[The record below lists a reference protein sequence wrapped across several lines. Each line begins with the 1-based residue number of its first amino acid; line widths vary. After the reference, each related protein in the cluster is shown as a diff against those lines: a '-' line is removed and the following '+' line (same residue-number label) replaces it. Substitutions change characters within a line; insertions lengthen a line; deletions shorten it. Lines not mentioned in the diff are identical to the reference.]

1 MRRGLLKMSFVALLL
16 VALIMTFG
24 ASVVLADEGGAPG
37 AHGVDGKTFGGLV
50 SDLAQ
55 SEPGAVADHVS
66 SAGMGGGMPAAH
78 GVSGKDFG
86 AAVSALANSAPGAVA
101 DHVSGPK

>member
-1 MRRGLLKMSFVALLL
+1 MKNGLLKMSFIAVLVVAL
-16 VALIMTFG
+16 VMTFG
-24 ASVVLADEGGAPG
+24 ASVVFAGDGNGMPA

-55 SEPGAVADHVS
+55 SESGAVATHV
-66 SAGMGGGMPAAH
+66 GGGGMPAAH

-86 AAVSALANSAPGAVA
+86 EAVSGLAKTYPGAIA
-101 DHVSGPK
+101 AHVRG